1 MAKATS
7 ESKQGKRLPVYAIFG
22 GDAFLTLR
30 ALHALMDEL
39 LGPARDQMAV
49 AEFDGESAEL
59 RDVLDEVNT
68 ASLLAPFRV
77 VCVRG
82 ADDFVSEHRDALEKY
97 LERYVDPPE
106 NKKEKEPVPVPTGA
120 LVLVC
125 RTWQKSTRLYKL
137 VEKIGR
143 NVACEAPKGRALVGW
158 IADHAKQTYG
168 CAMDY
173 ESAQRLADLVG
184 EQLGL
189 IDEELGKLATF
200 VWPKTA
206 IGVAAVEELVGA
218 SRAETVFG
226 IVDCIARRDA
236 RGALDLWEQVLATNK
251 NAPFMALGGL
261 GYGFRNLAEA
271 KRLVAGGMS
280 VFDAGK
286 RCRIYGDPPQIKQRL
301 DRFSLRQWQQ
311 FLVRLLR
318 IDVGAKSGLGTFESG
333 VEKFIVELCH
343 A

>member
-1 MAKATS
+1 MAKATG
-7 ESKQGKRLPVYAIFG
+7 EPKKGERLPVYAIFG
-22 GDAFLTLR
+22 ADAFLTLR
-30 ALHALMDEL
+30 ALHALLDEL

-49 AEFDGESAEL
+49 AEFDGETAEL
-59 RDVLDEVNT
+59 RDVRDDLDT
-68 ASLLAPFRV
+68 PSLLAPFRV
-77 VCVRG
+77 VCVRE
-82 ADDFVSEHRDALEKY
+82 ADDFVSAHREALEQY
-97 LERYVDPPE
+97 LERYVPPPSDG
-106 NKKEKEPVPVPTGA
+106 KKPVEVPVPTGA
-120 LVLVC
+120 LVLLC
-125 RTWQKSTRLYKL
+125 RTWPRTTRLFKL

-143 NVACEAPKGRALVGW
+143 NIGCEAPRGRALIGW
-158 IADHAKQTYG
+158 IADHAKRAYG
-168 CAMDY
+168 CSMDY
-173 ESAQRLADLVG
+173 ETAQRLADLIG

-200 VWPKTA
+200 VWPKTV

-218 SRAETVFG
+218 SRAEKVFG

-251 NAPFMALGGL
+251 SAPFMALGGL
-261 GYGFRNLAEA
+261 GYGFRNVVEA

-280 VFDAGK
+280 VAAAGK
-286 RCRIYGDPPQIKQRL
+286 RCNIFGDPPQIQRRL

-311 FLVRLLR
+311 FLVKLLR

-343 A
+343 T